1 MKISF
6 EFNDGETATQ
16 IVSAIVS
23 LFGASAGVVSQ
34 GSPTGV
40 AGNAPATLTPPA
52 GDAEEAGSAA
62 DPRTID
68 ANGVPHDSR
77 IHSDPPVMTTKNV
90 WRKKRGVADT
100 LVASVTAEL
109 KARAGS
115 VAQPPAATTPPPL
128 SAPGALTPPPAAAPL
143 APPPL
148 VEDNYTKFVK
158 FLSAHMAPAGRL
170 TSDYVNNYLAQI
182 GYKDAQGNGSIQVVQ
197 TATPEAVAQLAATFA
212 QALGVASPV

>member
-1 MKISF
+1 MEIAFK
-6 EFNDGETATQ
+6 FNSGETPQQ
-16 IVSAIVS
+16 IVAAITG
-23 LFGASAGVVSQ
+23 FFGVVNQ
-34 GSPTGV
+34 GSHVAPTGV
-40 AGNAPATLTPPA
+40 AGSTPQDSDEDTGGTAALPGTLDST
-52 GDAEEAGSAA
+52 G
-62 DPRTID
+62 I
-68 ANGVPHDSR
+68 PHDAR
-77 IHSDPPVMTTKNV
+77 IHSEPGVITTKGV

-115 VAQPPAATTPPPL
+115 VAQPPAASTPPPL
-128 SAPGALTPPPAAAPL
+128 TAPGALTPPPAAAPL

-170 TSDYVNNYLAQI
+170 TSDYVNNYLAQC

-197 TATPEAVAQLAATFA
+197 TATPETIAQLAGTFA
-212 QALGVASPV
+212 QALGVASPI